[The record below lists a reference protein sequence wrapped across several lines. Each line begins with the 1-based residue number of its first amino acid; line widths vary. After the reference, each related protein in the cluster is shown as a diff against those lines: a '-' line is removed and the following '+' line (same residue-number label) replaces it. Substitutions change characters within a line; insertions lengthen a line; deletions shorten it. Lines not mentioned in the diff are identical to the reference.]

1 MEKNLYEVGKGRYQ
15 DLYNYFANEDE
26 GIGTHFSEEE
36 LKDII
41 YRAGKAGQIDEN
53 VGLNHERCKDNES
66 EKVFQE
72 HWQKE
77 NLPLGWIN
85 RGHGILQDLFIESNP
100 NPLSPISGG
109 RWIEEINKRD
119 RMIVATVIQWL
130 GTNCGWCFLG
140 EVFEKLGYRITKIE
154 KK

>member
-1 MEKNLYEVGKGRYQ
+1 MEKDLYKEGKGRYQ
-15 DLYNYFANEDE
+15 SLYNYFANEDE
-26 GIGTHFSEEE
+26 GIGTYFSEKD
-36 LKDII
+36 LKEII
-41 YRAGKAGQIDEN
+41 FRAQQAGEIDEN
-53 VGLNHERCKDNES
+53 IGYKHERCEHNEA
-66 EKVFQE
+66 EKVFQK

-85 RGHGILQDLFIESNP
+85 KGQGVLQDLFIESNP

-109 RWIEEINKRD
+109 KWIVEINKRD

-130 GTNCGWCFLG
+130 GTNCGWCFLE
-140 EVFEKLGYRITKIE
+140 EVFSKLGYKII